1 MLTVGSTEWNY
12 SILFQYGTHTHIH
25 TIPLHMVTR
34 NHTLFPAVSSPQQ
47 VRLVQPTFAT
57 GMAEPQL
64 SVAINS
70 HSPMG
75 STVVSEN
82 LLYRWVSEMVL
93 IITLHLFAFHCRPQF
108 IALSVRPWYLYL
120 REPMSLAVRKGLCHP
135 RAPPCSSSLLAA
147 EKHSGFPSTVTAPI
161 QEIT

>member
-1 MLTVGSTEWNY
+1 
-12 SILFQYGTHTHIH
+12 
-25 TIPLHMVTR
+25 MVTR

-82 LLYRWVSEMVL
+82 LLYR
-93 IITLHLFAFHCRPQF
+93 
-108 IALSVRPWYLYL
+108 
-120 REPMSLAVRKGLCHP
+120 
-135 RAPPCSSSLLAA
+135 
-147 EKHSGFPSTVTAPI
+147 
-161 QEIT
+161 